1 MIADLNNDG
10 RMDIIGYGIG
20 GTYGALALPGGT
32 GFSDG
37 ALMTTSF
44 SRGPIDGLWD
54 SNLTNLRSV
63 GDVDGDGRADLIG
76 FGTAGAIVAINT
88 TDFFV
93 I

>member
-1 MIADLNNDG
+1 VPA
-10 RMDIIGYGIG
+10 RHRCGIG
-20 GTYGALALPGGT
+20 FTDA
-32 GFSDG
+32 

-44 SRGPIDGLWD
+44 GAGPVDGLWD
-54 SNLTNLRSV
+54 RNLINPRAV